1 MFRFGNGASEL
12 SKESIEM
19 PVCLA
24 ERAGTIR
31 AAIVKG
37 DAPLLLS
44 RPAMKRLSAEMDFS
58 RDELRLFNGST
69 RLPMQ
74 VNAAGQYMIP
84 VTEFPQKLQPVESP
98 LVAQESLTVG
108 DVTSEALPIDAHE
121 PDAPT
126 QKSVNHE
133 PCPVPKGDS
142 GNECGGNRNN
152 GVTRVGKKGKS
163 KDYWVIR
170 PAARRGSPDPLAG
183 KI

>member
-1 MFRFGNGASEL
+1 
-12 SKESIEM
+12 
-19 PVCLA
+19 
-24 ERAGTIR
+24 
-31 AAIVKG
+31 
-37 DAPLLLS
+37 
-44 RPAMKRLSAEMDFS
+44 
-58 RDELRLFNGST
+58 
-69 RLPMQ
+69 MQ

-98 LVAQESLTVG
+98 PVARESLTVG

-142 GNECGGNRNN
+142 GNECGGNRTN
-152 GVTRVGKKGKS
+152 GVKRLLGDQTCCQR
-163 KDYWVIR
+163 D
-170 PAARRGSPDPLAG
+170 SPDPLAC